1 MAATRSTA
9 SKNKTKYVEEY
20 KEIKTILVSQPKP
33 ERSPYYEIEKK
44 HSITIDWRSFIHVE
58 GVTEKE
64 FRKNRVRPDEF
75 TSIIFCSKNAIEN
88 FFRICEEM
96 RVKMSPE
103 TKYFCVTEAIAN
115 YLQKFIVYRKRKVFA
130 GNKKIEDLHAY
141 FTKFKST
148 EKFLLPNSNLGNKDV
163 ASYLDKNKIEFTDV
177 LMYRTLSSDLSDL
190 ENVFYDVLIFFSP
203 QGIESLFENFPD
215 FKQNNTRIAVWGQST
230 LQAVKDHGIH
240 ANIVAPTD
248 EAPSMSMALELYLN
262 KSNKKSQP
270 VSV

>member
-1 MAATRSTA
+1 MATRSTA
-9 SKNKTKYVEEY
+9 SKTKTKYIEEY
-20 KEIKTILVSQPKP
+20 RPIKTILVSQPKP
-33 ERSPYYEIEKK
+33 ERSPYYDIEKK
-44 HSITIDWRSFIHVE
+44 YNLTIDWRTFIHVE
-58 GVTEKE
+58 GVSEKE

-75 TSIIFCSKNAIEN
+75 TSVIFCSKNAIEN
-88 FFRICEEM
+88 FFKICDEM

-130 GNKKIEDLHAY
+130 GKKKLDDLHAY
-141 FTKFKST
+141 FNKFKTT

-163 ASYLDKNKIEFTDV
+163 VGYLEKNKIEFTDV

-215 FKQNNTRIAVWGQST
+215 FKQNNTRIAVFGQST
-230 LQAVKDHGIH
+230 LQAVLDKGLY
-240 ANIVAPTD
+240 ANIVAPTP
-248 EAPSMSMALELYLN
+248 EAPSMSMALDLYLQ
-262 KSNKKSQP
+262 KSNLSKP
-270 VSV
+270 